1 MKAIITKNTTR
12 ELELELHD
20 AGHTI
25 CNPIREILFE
35 NKHLT
40 FAGYSLPHPLIR
52 KATFIIRTDGKEKPI
67 KVFVGAAQTL
77 IKRLEELRTA
87 FRKGMEAE

>member
-20 AGHTI
+20 IGHTM
-25 CNPIREILFE
+25 CNPLREILFE

-40 FAGYSLPHPLIR
+40 FAGYSLPHPLVR
-52 KATFIIRTDGKEKPI
+52 KATFIIRTDGKMKPI
-67 KVFVGAAQTL
+67 KVFVEAAQKL
-77 IKRLEELRTA
+77 ITRVEELRTA

>member
-1 MKAIITKNTTR
+1 MKAVITKNTTK

-25 CNPIREILFE
+25 CNPLREILFE

-52 KATFIIRTDGKEKPI
+52 KATFLVRTDGKAKPL
-67 KVFVGAAQTL
+67 KVFIDAAQNL
-77 IKRLEELRTA
+77 IKLVEELRVA